1 MNYLPQN
8 NRRGGRR
15 FGPIIF
21 TVLCVLVVFGLVS
34 LFPLFLP
41 SVAQTI
47 ARPLWSVGG
56 FVADHTSVFR
66 GFVSSRTRLIE
77 KNKKL
82 EDQLQQA
89 QVLLDTRAVVEQ
101 ENKSLKESW
110 GRNTDTSRVLA
121 SVLVRPPR
129 TPYDTIVLDVGSE
142 QGIAEGDMVLVADTV
157 MLGIIDQVFEKT
169 SRARLLSSVDTRTDA
184 FISRNNV
191 MVELVGT
198 GGGNFE
204 IRIPQDVDIVEGDD
218 IVLPGITP
226 RLVARVEAIE
236 SVPTDSFKRVFC
248 KVSAHVYQ
256 MRFVS
261 VYTP

>member
-15 FGPIIF
+15 FGPIVF
-21 TVLCVLVVFGLVS
+21 TVLCVLVMFGLVS

-41 SVAQTI
+41 SVAHTI
-47 ARPLWSVGG
+47 GKPFWSVGS
-56 FVADHTSVFR
+56 FIADHTSVFR
-66 GFVSSRTRLIE
+66 GFISSRTRLVE
-77 KNKKL
+77 KNKEL
-82 EDQLQQA
+82 EDKLQQA
-89 QVLLDTRAVVEQ
+89 QLLLDTRALVEQ

-129 TPYDTIVLDVGSE
+129 TPYDTLVLDVGSD
-142 QGIAEGDMVLVADTV
+142 QGVSEGDVVVAADAV
-157 MLGIIDQVFEKT
+157 MLGIIDYVFEHT

-184 FISRNNV
+184 FISRNNI

-204 IRIPQDVDIVEGDD
+204 IRLPQDVDIVEGDD

-248 KVSAHVYQ
+248 KASAHVYQ